1 MKIADKITFTSR
13 DDQSSGSTL
22 VSAKLVV
29 AINRKVSR
37 HALGRGT
44 AEFEKNAAALKSEM
58 TRDLIRTIQPRNEFE
73 AAFAELRR
81 KVQSCE
87 SLTMGD
93 QMSIL
98 NSIADLHEKILLQ

>member
-1 MKIADKITFTSR
+1 VKISDKIAFTSR

-81 KVQSCE
+81 KVQACE
-87 SLTMGD
+87 SLDMGD
-93 QMSIL
+93 QMAIL
-98 NSIADLHEKILLQ
+98 NSIADLHENILLQ

>member
-1 MKIADKITFTSR
+1 MKISDKIAFTSR

-22 VSAKLVV
+22 VSAKLIVSV
-29 AINRKVSR
+29 NRKVSL

-44 AEFEKNAAALKSEM
+44 AEFEKNTATLKTEM

-98 NSIADLHEKILLQ
+98 NSIADLHEKTLLQ